1 MPTELAT
8 VLVMAVVSIG
18 GSWLVATQ
26 TARTSAEQSRQ
37 AEMDDELARLAAAW
51 SRIEQ
56 LERRVTELED
66 KRAVDALVKRAMGDH
81 IDVLEAHIN
90 RGDGPPPPPRPPG
103 V

>member
-26 TARTSAEQSRQ
+26 TARTLAEQSRE
-37 AEMDDELARLAAAW
+37 AEVDDELARLAAAW

-81 IDVLEAHIN
+81 IDVLEAHII